1 MFPLPDNFV
10 TDIIAYMGTIFEDL
24 SPLVILIISVLLAFI
39 ALEILLGIL
48 RK

>member
-1 MFPLPDNFV
+1 
-10 TDIIAYMGTIFEDL
+10 MGTIFEDL